1 MNLSLVTPCHPCH
14 PGMVSNNYNFNYD
27 LDMYYE
33 IYPDAQN

>member
-1 MNLSLVTPCHPCH
+1 MKQLFFCRGDMNLSLVTF
-14 PGMVSNNYNFNYD
+14 FNYD